1 MEAYQAADAIAK
13 AKKLEKATAQLEA
26 AIAKRALLV
35 TELRDK
41 AKQILGVT
49 DEDIVTG
56 TRTVT
61 VKDSDIERTA
71 FAPCIQID
79 QMHFTMS
86 DQCKDLSGWHLYYV
100 KKQTAL
106 YSDGKPRYDLFLIE
120 NVADLGRLLEEIER
134 ICDSGGIEFAGHLR
148 NVDKRDIRRYMG
160 GYADCVEGSYI

>member
-13 AKKLEKATAQLEA
+13 AEKLAYATAQLEA

-134 ICDSGGIEFAGHLR
+134 TGGIERHGHLR